1 MSPVQPEVS
10 FSTEVAY
17 RGSYISVRKDTVRT
31 GSGAIASRE
40 IVLHPPVVVMVPLNG
55 NGDLVMVRQYR
66 KAVERELLELPA
78 GGIDEGESAED
89 AVRREMIEET
99 GLVVG
104 SLKLL
109 GTIFSTPG
117 MSDEVMHI
125 YKVWDLTDDGVP
137 TEPADEIAVEI
148 VSRRDAL
155 NMAMDGRISDAK
167 SIVGIAML
175 ESASLHNEGF
185 QGE

>member
-1 MSPVQPEVS
+1 MSRIQPEVTVA
-10 FSTEVAY
+10 TEVAY
-17 RGSYISVRKDTVRT
+17 SGSYISVRRDTVRT
-31 GSGAIASRE
+31 GSGVVATRE

-125 YKVWDLTDDGVP
+125 YRVWDLTGDGVP
-137 TEPADEIAVEI
+137 TEPADEIAMEVI
-148 VSRRDAL
+148 SRGDAL
-155 NMAMDGRISDAK
+155 KMAMDGRICDAK

-175 ESASLHNEGF
+175 ESASLHNEEFPG
-185 QGE
+185 